1 MKQLHWIRVDCHTP
15 DHPKVRRL
23 ERMVGDAALAYLVR
37 LWAKAATYS
46 PDGDLSG
53 LEVEEIE
60 DWARWAGDAGALV
73 DALVACGFIDDGDT
87 VQLHGWEERQAER
100 SRVRAAGA
108 ERARRFRRKVASA
121 TKPQDQ
127 ESTVT
132 PPPAEPE
139 RRNAG
144 SVTPVT
150 LLPVTPTNERTDERT
165 KTERERA
172 GARPGPEEPD
182 DDGSSSLSQYLDAL
196 REIHPR
202 FGLEDLVARA
212 LYTRRVDLPPLGA
225 FVAALR
231 EHAATEEWRSGFAK
245 TADKW
250 VLGGGWKSPPPPPRR
265 RGSSA
270 ELLPAIGAR
279 PVPPPEPI
287 SVTSRIA
294 DLLASLPDDL
304 PGRDVVGGRIAAL
317 AHLSLPPEEV
327 DARLLALQDETRER
341 LLAELPDAKRRE
353 LELSMDRLRERLAPR
368 MAQSALEE
376 AIARTMRQAAGAIYR
391 LPELTL
397 FARPGG
403 AEEAEVAS

>member
-15 DHPKVRRL
+15 DHPKVMRL
-23 ERMVGDAALAYLVR
+23 ERMVGDAALTYLVR
-37 LWAKAATYS
+37 IWTKAATYS

-53 LEVEEIE
+53 FDVEEIE
-60 DWARWAGDAGALV
+60 GWARWKGDAGALV

-108 ERARRFRRKVASA
+108 ERARRFRRKVASS
-121 TKPQDQ
+121 PQPKAQ

-132 PPPAEPE
+132 PPPDEPE
-139 RRNAG
+139 QRNAVA
-144 SVTPVT
+144 VTPVT
-150 LLPVTPTNERTDERT
+150 LLPVTPTNERTNERT

-172 GARPGPEEPD
+172 GARPEPEGPD
-182 DDGSSSLSQYLDAL
+182 DDGSSSLPQYLDAL

-212 LYTRRVDLPPLGA
+212 LYTRRLDLPPLGA

-250 VLGGGWKSPPPPPRR
+250 VLGGGWKSPPPPTRR

-341 LLAELPDAKRRE
+341 LLADLPAAKRRE

-368 MAQSALEE
+368 MAPSALEE
-376 AIARTMRQAAGAIYR
+376 AIARTIRQAAGAIYR

-397 FARPGG
+397 FARPGV